1 MYIVI
6 VKYSKMNT
14 FYSKR
19 LDMTFFFT
27 VAEKKVLKNQLSV
40 NMYIF
45 WKSFDLQL
53 HLRSV
58 QYKHVRQNKTVL
70 KLKCNPQMS
79 IKIFLTNGLHNIYL
93 KM

>member
-1 MYIVI
+1 MGSTTTCTLCYFPCYTVEERERERKNKNKTFMVLCNSKYMYIVI

-45 WKSFDLQL
+45 
-53 HLRSV
+53 
-58 QYKHVRQNKTVL
+58 
-70 KLKCNPQMS
+70 
-79 IKIFLTNGLHNIYL
+79 
-93 KM
+93 